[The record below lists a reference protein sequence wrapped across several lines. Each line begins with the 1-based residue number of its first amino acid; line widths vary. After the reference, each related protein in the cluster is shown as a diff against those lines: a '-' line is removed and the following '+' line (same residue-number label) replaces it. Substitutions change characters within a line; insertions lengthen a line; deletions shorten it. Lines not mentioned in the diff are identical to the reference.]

1 MLNQINLKEYNLFRK
16 KNPQKYEFLGIRY
29 IIRINGLTLVSF
41 LA

>member
-1 MLNQINLKEYNLFRK
+1 MLNKINLKEYNLLK